1 MLTDNQKIK
10 ILELSG
16 KELLRE
22 VWTNEKLTFKQK
34 NEIFSFWLDQ
44 HNQKINDKQIK
55 PLR

>member
-55 PLR
+55 LLR